1 MTIERARELA
11 RMYFD
16 EALNRGNLAVVDEI
30 LDPAFTLHVPPSLGE
45 GPQVT
50 GPDGFKQLVTALRAA
65 FADLHF
71 TVHDTTAAD
80 NVVMV
85 SWTMAGT
92 HQAEWQGI
100 AATGRRVSLTGVD
113 VFTLAD
119 GKILEERIHGDYLGF
134 LRQLGAI
141 A

>member
-71 TVHDTTAAD
+71 IVHDTMTT
-80 NVVMV
+80 V
-85 SWTMAGT
+85 STKAVRPPWS
-92 HQAEWQGI
+92 
-100 AATGRRVSLTGVD
+100 RYS
-113 VFTLAD
+113 
-119 GKILEERIHGDYLGF
+119 
-134 LRQLGAI
+134 
-141 A
+141 